1 MKYTH
6 AAQISF
12 IIGNL
17 ASLTKLLRMEGDET
31 EAELGRQATIVLD
44 GLQWM
49 KVKNADV
56 AALSQRQARSILA
69 VDLRTLAEEL
79 QKP

>member
-1 MKYTH
+1 
-6 AAQISF
+6 
-12 IIGNL
+12 
-17 ASLTKLLRMEGDET
+17 MEGDET